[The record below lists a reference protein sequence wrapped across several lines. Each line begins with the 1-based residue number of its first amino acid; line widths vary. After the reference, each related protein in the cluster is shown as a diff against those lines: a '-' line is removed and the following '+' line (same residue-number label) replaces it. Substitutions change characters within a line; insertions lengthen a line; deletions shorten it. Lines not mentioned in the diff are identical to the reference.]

1 MNASGDLMSA
11 VDQTRAK
18 VQRIYTQKLG
28 SVEVGSHDDFK
39 IRHGSAV
46 LFVTVSDGFGND
58 GTVVKMLIPLL
69 TDVPVTNELFRFV
82 ATEGQGY
89 MIGTLR
95 VNVNDDQKTAWMS
108 LEYCLSGDDL
118 DESELIH
125 ATGALATTADDLDNE
140 LRERFG
146 GKLYGTE

>member
-1 MNASGDLMSA
+1 MSA

-18 VQRIYTQKLG
+18 VQRIYAKKLG
-28 SVEVGSHDDFK
+28 SVEVGRSDEF
-39 IRHGSAV
+39 IVRHGSAV
-46 LFVTVSDGFGND
+46 LFVNVSKGFGND
-58 GTVVKMLIPLL
+58 GTVVQLLVPLV
-69 TDVPVTNELFRFV
+69 TDVPVTDELFRFV

-95 VNVNDDQKTAWMS
+95 ANVNDDQKTAWMS
-108 LEYCLSGDDL
+108 LGYCLIGDDL

-125 ATGALATTADDLDNE
+125 ATGALVTTADDLDNE

-146 GKLYGTE
+146 GKLYGRE

>member
-1 MNASGDLMSA
+1 MSA

-28 SVEVGSHDDFK
+28 SVEIGRDYDFI

-46 LFVTVSDGFGND
+46 LFVTVSKGFGPD
-58 GTVVKMLIPLL
+58 GTIVKLLIPLV
-69 TDVPVTNELFRFV
+69 TNVPVTDELFRFV

-108 LEYCLSGDDL
+108 LGHCLIGDDL
-118 DESELIH
+118 DESELNH
-125 ATGALATTADDLDNE
+125 ATGALVNTADDLDNE

-146 GKLYGTE
+146 GKLYGRE